1 LAIVLDIA
9 AGAEIIGAH
18 CSFSFAPS
26 SRATFTVTHFGTIE
40 AAVRMRLTKCF
51 PAFIA

>member
-1 LAIVLDIA
+1 LAIVLDVA

-26 SRATFTVTHFGTIE
+26 SRASVAVTCFGTI
-40 AAVRMRLTKCF
+40 AAAARM
-51 PAFIA
+51 